1 VARRLIARPR
11 PAWLGD
17 LPVFERTLGNGLRAL
32 VLPRPQAPVVVCD
45 LYYPVGSANEPPGQ
59 TGLAHFVEH
68 MLFKGTDRLP
78 KGQIDRLAFL
88 AAGQINAE
96 TGEDSTHY
104 WFALPRDR
112 WELALA
118 VESDR
123 MIHAAF
129 DPIEVESER
138 HVIAE
143 ERARELDSP
152 LGRLD
157 QTHLALS
164 YLTHPYRNPILGWP
178 EDLRGLSVFDLTA
191 FYRDHYRPDGAVLVA
206 VGDLEPESALDRIA
220 AHFDHLAPG
229 PSPRPSVVGEEGR
242 QAGRRS
248 FELIEAEAVARGLF
262 GWHSVPFDHPDGP
275 ALDVLAD
282 VLTCGR
288 RSRLWDRLVE
298 RERIATWV
306 DAAQEGAR
314 LAGQFLISLE
324 AAPGVDP
331 KRLEASLLAELAR
344 MASSGPTEEELARSR
359 RRLEAAWRWEQEDLA
374 GLAAGLGHMALWGDW
389 RAWQEAH
396 RAALAVTPEDLQRVA
411 RTYLATSGLTSGWL
425 LPKPGRG
432 RSGAGAA
439 AMSTGI
445 GSLKR
450 GGGARV
456 AAPPALDGPMPLS
469 VPPLTPTLP
478 DYRPVRSTLRNGLRL
493 IHEVRENTGIVA
505 LDLYIDS
512 GLLRESKPGLA
523 HLVGRLRE
531 EGTLRRDAEAIAA
544 AVEDVGGTLDVTA
557 TGVSL
562 RARAEDLAMAVD
574 LAAEVTLEPA
584 FPVAAMGWLTRR
596 IAADLAS
603 DRDDPAFRADLA
615 FRELVYG
622 RHCVGRDP
630 RGTARQLARL
640 TRADVIDHHARF
652 TRPDAAFLVAV
663 GDFDPKRLRALVSRA
678 FGGWT
683 APTGSPLPPWPLPKS
698 PIRPRSRRIAR
709 PGEQVHV
716 VIGHLGITR
725 ADPDLPALAVLD
737 HILGS
742 GPGFTDRLS
751 RVLRDE
757 MGLAYSV
764 GGGITDSADL
774 VPGLF
779 RVYVGTG
786 PEHAAQA
793 IAVAREQVRAMH
805 EGRFLDDEVTRA
817 QQYLAGSW
825 VFDYQTVG
833 QRADRLLELERW
845 GLPLD
850 EPLRWPEQVA
860 RVTPEQVRLA
870 ARRHL
875 HPDALCI
882 VEYGPIG

>member
-1 VARRLIARPR
+1 MARRLIARPR

-17 LPVFERTLGNGLRAL
+17 LPVYERTLANGLRAL

-45 LYYPVGSANEPPGQ
+45 LYYPVGSADEPPGR

-78 KGQIDRLAFL
+78 KGHIDRLAFL

-112 WELALA
+112 WELALD

-123 MIHAAF
+123 MVHAAF
-129 DPIEVESER
+129 DPIEVEAER
-138 HVIAE
+138 QVIAE

-178 EDLRGLSVFDLTA
+178 EDLRRLSVSDLTA

-206 VGDLEPESALDRIA
+206 VGDLDPAEALDRIA
-220 AHFDHLAPG
+220 ARFEPLEPG
-229 PSPRPSVVGEEGR
+229 STPRPVIAAEEGR

-248 FELIEAEAVARGLF
+248 FEMIEAETVARGLY
-262 GWHSVPFDHPDGP
+262 GWHTVGFDHPDSP

-298 RERIATWV
+298 RDRMATWI

-314 LAGQFLISLE
+314 LAGQFLVSIE

-331 KRLEASLLAELAR
+331 RRLEASLMAELAR
-344 MASSGPTEEELARSR
+344 MAADGPTEIELERSR

-374 GLAAGLGHMALWGDW
+374 GLSAGLGQMALWGDW

-396 RAALAVTPEDLQRVA
+396 RAALAVTADDLQRVA
-411 RTYLATSGLTSGWL
+411 RTYLTGAGLTVGWL
-425 LPKPGRG
+425 LPRPGRG
-432 RSGAGAA
+432 RKIPLVAYGLSQ
-439 AMSTGI
+439 
-445 GSLKR
+445 L
-450 GGGARV
+450 RV
-456 AAPPALDGPMPLS
+456 QGTRLTSPPALDGPMLLD

-478 DYRPVRSTLRNGLRL
+478 DYRPVRTTMRNGLRL
-493 IHEVRENTGIVA
+493 IQEVREGTGTVA
-505 LDLYIDS
+505 LELYIDS
-512 GLLRESKPGLA
+512 GQLREARPGLA
-523 HLVGRLRE
+523 HLTGRLRE
-531 EGTLRRDAEAIAA
+531 EGTRHRDAEAIAA

-562 RARAEDLAMAVD
+562 RVRAEDLAMAVA
-574 LAAEVTLEPA
+574 LAAEVTLQPA
-584 FPVAAMGWLTRR
+584 FPSDALAWLKRRVAAEL
-596 IAADLAS
+596 AA
-603 DRDDPAFRADLA
+603 DRDDPSFRADLA
-615 FRELVYG
+615 FRSLVYG
-622 RHCVGRDP
+622 RHPCGRDP
-630 RGTARQLARL
+630 RGTARQIAEL
-640 TRADVIDHHARF
+640 TRADVLDHHKRY
-652 TRPDAAFLVAV
+652 TRPDGSFLVAV

-683 APTGSPLPPWPLPKS
+683 APSGDAPPPWPMPRNVM
-698 PIRPRSRRIAR
+698 RPRERRIPR
-709 PGEQVHV
+709 PGEQVHI
-716 VIGHLGITR
+716 VIGHLGIRRT
-725 ADPDLPALAVLD
+725 DPEIPALAVLD

-786 PEHAAQA
+786 PEHAERA
-793 IAVAREQVRAMH
+793 IAVARSQIQAMRD
-805 EGRFLDDEVTRA
+805 GLFLDDEVERA
-817 QQYLAGSW
+817 QRYLAGSW

-860 RVTPEQVRLA
+860 RVTPEEVRSA

-882 VEYGPIG
+882 VQYGPID